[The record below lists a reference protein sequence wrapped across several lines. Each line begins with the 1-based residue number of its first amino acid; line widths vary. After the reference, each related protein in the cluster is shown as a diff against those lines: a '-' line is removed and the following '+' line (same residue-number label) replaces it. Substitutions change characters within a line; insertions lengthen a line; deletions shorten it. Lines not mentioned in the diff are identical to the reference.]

1 MLSRQDRGL
10 ADALPRLFL
19 LEDCARVHVTVANAE
34 PYFPVDPVFKGASH
48 ARRYEVLCQR
58 LVLERKYTAACLTLA
73 SKDNPANVSFPADT
87 LNFRQFAAAVDAH
100 ARGFINARP

>member
-1 MLSRQDRGL
+1 
-10 ADALPRLFL
+10 
-19 LEDCARVHVTVANAE
+19 
-34 PYFPVDPVFKGASH
+34 
-48 ARRYEVLCQR
+48 LCQR

-73 SKDNPANVSFPADT
+73 SKDNPANVTFPADT